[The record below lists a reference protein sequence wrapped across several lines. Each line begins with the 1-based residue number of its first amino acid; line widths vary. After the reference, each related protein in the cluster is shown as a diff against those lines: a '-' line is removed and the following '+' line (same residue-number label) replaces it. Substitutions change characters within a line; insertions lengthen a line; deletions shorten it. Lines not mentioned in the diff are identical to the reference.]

1 MAREQFASRL
11 GFILVSAGC
20 AIGLGNVWRFPYLV
34 GQYGGA
40 AFVLLILLFLVI
52 MGLPIVI
59 MEFSF
64 GRASRKGI
72 ARSFDA
78 LEPEGS
84 KWHRFKWIGL
94 VGSSLLLMFY
104 AVVAGWMLAFFARG
118 ATGAFDGLDSAGAG
132 ALFNGLIGDPI
143 ESIAWTVVVLAVSVA
158 VNRAGLQKGI
168 ERVTK
173 VMMAALFVVLVVLCV
188 RSVMLPGAKEGL
200 AFYLMPDFGKLFAGS
215 TPAEQW
221 GTLGQAVAA
230 AMGQAFFMV
239 SVGIGS
245 MSIFGSHMGRERRVS
260 GEAVNIT
267 ALNVL
272 VAILAGFIIFPS
284 CFTYGVEPASG
295 PSLVFVALP
304 TVFGQMPLG
313 GIWGTLFFLFLSFA
327 SLSTVIGIFENVAAF
342 VIDEWGIDRNRACI
356 GAGVA
361 LMVLC
366 VPCAL
371 GFNVWSGFEVPGIGN
386 VQSLEDFLLSN
397 TILPIGCL
405 IFIAFCTSKRGWG
418 WDAFI
423 AEANTGEG
431 MRFPRRAYAYVK
443 YVLPAAIA
451 VIFIAGYAPVVAT
464 WVGLLAG

>member
-1 MAREQFASRL
+1 MAREQFGSRL

-40 AFVLLILLFLVI
+40 AFVLLILLFLVV

-59 MEFSF
+59 IEFAC

-94 VGSSLLLMFY
+94 IGSSLLLMFY
-104 AVVAGWMLAFFARG
+104 AVVAGWMLAFCAHG
-118 ATGAFDGLDSAGAG
+118 AAGAFDGLDSAGAVE
-132 ALFNGLIGDPI
+132 LFNGLIGDPI
-143 ESIAWTVVVLAVSVA
+143 ESAAWMIVVLAISIV

-188 RSVMLPGAKEGL
+188 RSVMLPGAPEGL
-200 AFYLMPDFGKLFAGS
+200 AFYLMPDFGKLFAGT

-221 GTLGQAVAA
+221 STFGQAVSA

-245 MSIFGSHMGRERRVS
+245 MSIFGSHMGSERRVS

-313 GIWGTLFFLFLSFA
+313 GVWGTLFFLFLSFA

-342 VIDEWGIDRNRACI
+342 VIDEWGIDRSHACI
-356 GAGVA
+356 GAGIV

-366 VPCAL
+366 LPCVL
-371 GFNVWSGFEVPGIGN
+371 GFNVWAGFQVPGIGD

-405 IFIAFCTSKRGWG
+405 VFIAFCTSKRGWG
-418 WDAFI
+418 WENFI

-443 YVLPAAIA
+443 YVLPAAIV

>member
-1 MAREQFASRL
+1 MAREQFGSRL

-40 AFVLLILLFLVI
+40 AFVLLILLFLAV

-59 MEFSF
+59 IEFAC

-72 ARSFDA
+72 ARSFDE
-78 LEPEGS
+78 LEPAGT
-84 KWHRFKWIGL
+84 KWHRCKWIGL
-94 VGSSLLLMFY
+94 VGSGLLLMFY
-104 AVVAGWMLAFFARG
+104 AVVAGWMLAFCAYG
-118 ATGAFDGLDSAGAG
+118 ATGAFDGLDASGAES
-132 ALFNGLIGDPI
+132 LFGRLIGNPV
-143 ESIAWTVVVLAVSVA
+143 ESIAWTVVVLGVSIV
-158 VNRAGLQKGI
+158 VNRAGLERGI

-173 VMMAALFVVLVVLCV
+173 VMMATLFVVLLVLCV
-188 RSVMLPGAKEGL
+188 RSVMLPGAPEGL
-200 AFYLMPDFGKLFAGS
+200 AFYLMPDFGKLFAGA

-221 GTLGQAVAA
+221 GTFGQAVSA

-313 GIWGTLFFLFLSFA
+313 GVWGTLFFLFLSFA
-327 SLSTVIGIFENVAAF
+327 SLSTVIGIFENVIGF
-342 VIDEWGIDRNRACI
+342 IIDEWGTPRSRACI
-356 GAGVA
+356 GAGIA

-405 IFIAFCTSKRGWG
+405 IFLAFCTSKRGWG
-418 WDAFI
+418 WDNFI
-423 AEANTGEG
+423 AEANAGEG
-431 MRFPRRAYAYVK
+431 LRFPKGAYAYVK
-443 YVLPAAIA
+443 YVLPAAILA
-451 VIFIAGYAPVVAT
+451 IFLAGYAPVVTT
-464 WVGLLAG
+464 WAGLIAG